1 MMATTTRFSAHYSIA
16 ARFLTEAIETPTL
29 KRFIHAE
36 GQAHLAIS
44 DSFTQIEW
52 DAAHSLLATIQTA
65 KLQALR

>member
-1 MMATTTRFSAHYSIA
+1 MTTTRFSAHYSIA
-16 ARFLTEAIETPTL
+16 SRTLTEAIESPTL

-44 DSFTQIEW
+44 DAFTQIEW
-52 DAAHSLLATIQTA
+52 DAGYSLLATIKTA